1 MEISGFTPA
10 LWPED
15 KAPDEA
21 LDCRKCEL
29 CRQRTRVIWGEGNP
43 EAPIAVILDN
53 PGARED
59 REGKPFVCGARLK
72 LQEAAY
78 ETGLGA
84 EDMYV
89 TYILKC
95 RPLRRY
101 DKANARG
108 TCMSYLARQLDRQK
122 PQLVFCLGN
131 TAVQW
136 YFGDMEAEVKNL
148 RGVWHDVNGLPTAV
162 SYHPLAVKR
171 RPNLKVQFVTD
182 WQLVAER
189 YFKTVKGMLQ

>member
-1 MEISGFTPA
+1 MEVSGFTPA

-15 KAPDEA
+15 KAPAEV

-29 CRQRTRVIWGEGNP
+29 CGQRTRVIWGEGNP
-43 EAPIAVILDN
+43 EAPITVILDN

-59 REGKPFVCGARLK
+59 REGNPFVCGARLK
-72 LQEAAY
+72 LQEAAH
-78 ETGLGA
+78 EAGLGA
-84 EDMYV
+84 ENMYV

-95 RPLRRY
+95 RPVRRY
-101 DKANARG
+101 DKGNARG
-108 TCMSYLARQLDRQK
+108 ACMAYLAQQLDRQK

-148 RGVWHDVNGLPTAV
+148 RGIWHDVKGLPTAV

-182 WQLVAER
+182 WQMVAER
-189 YFKTVKGMLQ
+189 YFRAAKGLLQ